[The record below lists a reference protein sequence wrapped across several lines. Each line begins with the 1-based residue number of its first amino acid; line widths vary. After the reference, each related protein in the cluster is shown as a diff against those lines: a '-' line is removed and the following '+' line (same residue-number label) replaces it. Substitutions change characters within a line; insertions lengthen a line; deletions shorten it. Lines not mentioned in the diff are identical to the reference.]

1 MRNSTTTTTALLGVT
16 GLLSSIAAAMTWR
29 QLGPVLG
36 WEIEIVSALFMLLAA
51 IVWLPITAQAA
62 GFQLHAPLTRIAGRR
77 APAVSTPLRVQ
88 GYSLADKGRLEAMY
102 TELSRLLT
110 ANGANGAKEG
120 LWAQL
125 STLVDSWTDQRQRQ
139 QQIDS
144 EKLLALWRGA
154 YDSSVNFHAALYG
167 ESGILKKEDYRN
179 YRDEIA
185 EVLKDSATP
194 SAPVTDHTYLHQLQ
208 SGLNGFGVILQALSR
223 AAPLQDPHLP
233 DLIIAAAARAD
244 VSFTNTAYM
253 FQDWLSHA
261 NRRVLAARDA
271 LQR

>member
-1 MRNSTTTTTALLGVT
+1 MRTTTTTTTALLGVT

-51 IVWLPITAQAA
+51 IVWLPIAAHAA
-62 GFQLHAPLTRIAGRR
+62 GFELHAPLTRAPRR
-77 APAVSTPLRVQ
+77 QMPAIGMPLRVR
-88 GYSLADKGRLEAMY
+88 GYSPTDKGRLEAMY

-110 ANGANGAKEG
+110 ANGASGAKEG
-120 LWAQL
+120 LWGQL
-125 STLVDSWTDQRQRQ
+125 SILVECWTDQRQRQ

-144 EKLLALWRGA
+144 EKLLALWRSA
-154 YDSSVNFHAALYG
+154 YDSSLNFHAAVYG
-167 ESGILKKEDYRN
+167 EGGLLKKEDYRN

-194 SAPVTDHTYLHQLQ
+194 SAQVTDHTYLHQLQ

-244 VSFTNTAYM
+244 VSFANTAYM
-253 FQDWLSHA
+253 FQDWLSQA
-261 NRRVLAARDA
+261 NRRALAARDA
-271 LQR
+271 LQH